1 MPALFDEVAI
11 YFSDEEWDVL
21 TEPQR
26 ALYREV
32 MRMNYD
38 TVLSLGEARA
48 PAAPGSPEPRR
59 HPAPLA
65 PLPSQPPSPSSCAL
79 HVSWVR
85 AWQGQGR
92 GALAS
97 SMWGSPNR
105 PQSHRHSHQDQ
116 EDVAQGASP
125 WAWACPSH
133 VP

>member
-48 PAAPGSPEPRR
+48 PAAPASPE
-59 HPAPLA
+59 AVV
-65 PLPSQPPSPSSCAL
+65 AL
-79 HVSWVR
+79 
-85 AWQGQGR
+85 
-92 GALAS
+92 
-97 SMWGSPNR
+97 
-105 PQSHRHSHQDQ
+105 
-116 EDVAQGASP
+116 
-125 WAWACPSH
+125 CP
-133 VP
+133 